1 MAANLSQTVKPGD
14 VGFKREIGLIGA
26 MWASE
31 TSIIGS
37 GWLLGAFAAAN
48 LIGGAAII
56 DWVLGAVAAIILA
69 LVFAELGAMYPVQG
83 GTGRFPHL
91 AFGPGAG
98 ISFGF
103 FCYLQA
109 VTVAPVEA
117 FAVIH
122 YAGYWWHSIY
132 NSTTTNV
139 THLGFVMELVLM
151 ALFTALN
158 FLPMRIYG
166 PLYSI
171 VTWWKVIIPVLTIII
186 LFTKFHGANLSAG
199 GGFIPHGVG
208 WKDIFGALPGAS
220 IVFAY
225 LGFEQADQLAGEIKK
240 PQRNLPIAIVG
251 AILLG
256 AAIYILLQI
265 VFLGATPAS
274 ALGPKGFLGISST
287 NSIAIAPFAAVTSLA
302 GFGWLSGILRVDAF
316 ISPAGTGAIYL
327 TSSSRISYG
336 LARNRYYPGL
346 FGAVDRRGIPWF
358 GMIVAFIAGIVFT
371 FPFPSWQSLVGLVTG
386 ASVLMY
392 AGAPLAMG
400 ALRRQLPAAER
411 PFRLAGAAV
420 IAPLAFIVAGLIIY
434 WSGFEVVWKLGV
446 AIVLGYLLIGMYISD
461 RPEVPKINWVK
472 STWIAAYLLGMGIIS
487 WQGSYGPDNTGR
499 LEFPYDILTVALFS
513 LAIYYWAILWGA
525 QTTEQIEERIVEQ
538 AAPSE
543 EPEAEAATA

>member
-1 MAANLSQTVKPGD
+1 MAKLSQTVKPGD
-14 VGFKREIGLIGA
+14 VGFERSIGLIGA

-56 DWVLGAVAAIILA
+56 DWILGAVAAILLA
-69 LVFAELGAMYPVQG
+69 LVFAELGAQYPVQG

-103 FCYLQA
+103 FAYLQA
-109 VTVAPVEA
+109 VTVAPIEA

-122 YAGYWWHSIY
+122 YAGYYWHSIY
-132 NSTTTNV
+132 NPTTGNV
-139 THLGFVMELVLM
+139 THLGFVMEILLM

-166 PLYSI
+166 PLYTI
-171 VTWWKVIIPVLTIII
+171 VTWWKVAVPVLTIIV
-186 LFTKFHGANLSAG
+186 LFTKFNGANLSAG

-225 LGFEQADQLAGEIKK
+225 LGFEQADQLAGEVKNPK
-240 PQRNLPIAIVG
+240 RNLPIAIIG
-251 AILLG
+251 AILIG

-265 VFLGATPAS
+265 VFIGAVPAS
-274 ALGPKGFLGISST
+274 HLGPQGFLGIPAT
-287 NSIAIAPFAAVTSLA
+287 DPLAIAPFAALA
-302 GFGWLSGILRVDAF
+302 SITGFAWLSGILRVDAF

-336 LARNRYYPGL
+336 LARNRYFPGL
-346 FGAVDRRGIPWF
+346 FGSVDRRGIPWF
-358 GMIVAFIAGIVFT
+358 GMIVAFLAGIVFT
-371 FPFPSWQSLVGLVTG
+371 FPFPSWHSLVVLVTS

-392 AGAPLAMG
+392 AGAPLALG
-400 ALRRQLPAAER
+400 ALRRNLPAAER
-411 PFRLAGAAV
+411 PFRLPIAAV
-420 IAPLAFIVAGLIIY
+420 IAPVSFIVANLIVY
-434 WSGFEVVWKLGV
+434 WSGFETLWKLGV
-446 AIVLGYLLIGMYISD
+446 AIILGYLLIGMYHSD
-461 RPEVPKINWVK
+461 RPEMPKINWVK

-487 WQGSYGPDNTGR
+487 WQGAYGPDNTGR
-499 LEFPYDILTVALFS
+499 LKFPWDILVVALFS
-513 LAIYYWAILWGA
+513 LAIYYWATMWGA
-525 QTTEQIEERIVEQ
+525 QTTEEIEERIAEQ
-538 AAPSE
+538 AAPA
-543 EPEAEAATA
+543 PEAEAEAAAA

>member
-1 MAANLSQTVKPGD
+1 MANLSQTVKPGD

-56 DWVLGAVAAIILA
+56 DWILGAVASIILA
-69 LVFAELGAMYPVQG
+69 LVFAELGAQYPVQG

-109 VTVAPVEA
+109 VTVAPIEA

-122 YAGYWWHSIY
+122 YWGYKWHSVY
-132 NSTTTNV
+132 NATTGNV
-139 THLGFVMELVLM
+139 THLGFVMEIVLM
-151 ALFTALN
+151 AIFTALN

-166 PLYSI
+166 PFYTI
-171 VTWWKVIIPVLTIII
+171 VTWWKVIVPVATIII
-186 LFTKFHGANLSAG
+186 LFTKFHGANMSAG
-199 GGFIPHGVG
+199 GGFIPTGVG
-208 WKDIFGALPGAS
+208 WKAIFGALPGAS

-240 PQRNLPIAIVG
+240 PQRNLPIAIIG
-251 AILLG
+251 AILIG
-256 AAIYILLQI
+256 ATIYILLQI
-265 VFLGATPAS
+265 VFIGATPTAS
-274 ALGPKGFLGISST
+274 LTHNGFLGIPST
-287 NSIAIAPFAAVTSLA
+287 DALAIAPFAAVASLA
-302 GFGWLSGILRVDAF
+302 GFGWLSAILRVDAV
-316 ISPAGTGAIYL
+316 ISPGGTGAIYE

-336 LARNRYYPGL
+336 LARNRYFPGL
-346 FGAVDRRGIPWF
+346 FGAVDKRGVPWF
-358 GMIVAFIAGIVFT
+358 GMIVAFFAGLVFT
-371 FPFPSWQSLVGLVTG
+371 FPFPSWHALVGLVTG

-400 ALRRQLPAAER
+400 ALRLRLPQAER
-411 PFRLAGAAV
+411 PFRLPLAAV
-420 IAPLAFIVAGLIIY
+420 ISPLAFIVAGLIIY

-446 AIVLGYLLIGMYISD
+446 AIVLGYIIIGMYHSD
-461 RPEVPKINWVK
+461 RPEVPKINWAK
-472 STWIAAYLLGMGIIS
+472 SSWIAVYLLGMGIIS

-499 LEFPYDILTVALFS
+499 LHFAWDILIVAVFS
-513 LAIYYWAILWGA
+513 LVIYYWAVIWGS
-525 QTTEQIEERIVEQ
+525 QTTEEIEERIAEQ
-538 AAPSE
+538 AAPAVE
-543 EPEAEAATA
+543 VPAEPAAA